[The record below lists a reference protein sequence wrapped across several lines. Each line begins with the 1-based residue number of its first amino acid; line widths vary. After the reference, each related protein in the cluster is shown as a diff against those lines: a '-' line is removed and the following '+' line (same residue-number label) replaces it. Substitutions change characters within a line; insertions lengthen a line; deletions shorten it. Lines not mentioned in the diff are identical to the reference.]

1 MFGHVQRR
9 DSGYTGQ
16 MIKDKASRQEEKRN
30 TIKKVHQCSEG
41 EHEEVLVWLGIGLDG
56 GR

>member
-1 MFGHVQRR
+1 MFGHVQRI